1 VDGLLVVV
9 LEQMTDLMVV
19 RQVALAVVQVI
30 EVLLQL
36 YRLVVEALETLD
48 LIVYRKVVLVLL

>member
-1 VDGLLVVV
+1 LLVAV
-9 LEQMTDLMVV
+9 LELMTDLMVL

>member
-1 VDGLLVVV
+1 VDGLLVAV
-9 LEQMTDLMVV
+9 LELMTDLMVV